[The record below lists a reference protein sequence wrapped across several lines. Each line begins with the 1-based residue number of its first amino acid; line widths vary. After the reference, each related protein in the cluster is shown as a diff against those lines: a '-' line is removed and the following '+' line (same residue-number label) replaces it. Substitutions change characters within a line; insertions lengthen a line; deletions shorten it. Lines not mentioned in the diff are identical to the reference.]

1 MGIIN
6 MDQVEETAKEENI
19 EDPPSIRQD
28 LVETASK
35 FLQNASVVG
44 SPEQVK
50 RDFLLKKGLSESEIK
65 AAFTQVGLP
74 KPSSQP
80 NYPPAPVH
88 QVAQISFGSKLRD
101 FLNILLLIGGFSYGV
116 RYIWKKYVMRWIYG
130 AIKEEKSP
138 VDKLTETS
146 NVILTTVNSMQK
158 SMMSLESSI
167 ERYSNK
173 LNEFTEQLKQVNF
186 DNSREKNELKSE
198 IQSVKGILL
207 SSRSFPVSPA
217 QSLLSASTGNGMNA
231 IPSWQLEDSSD
242 KSDKTDGSDPDLVK
256 TPDVVDI
263 KHDNSSS
270 GGNSSS
276 SEIEMIN
283 DDVNDDEIA

>member
-74 KPSSQP
+74 QPSSQP
-80 NYPPAPVH
+80 NYPPAPVN
-88 QVAQISFGSKLRD
+88 QVSQISFGSKLRD
-101 FLNILLLIGGFSYGV
+101 ILNILLLIGGFSYGV

-158 SMMSLESSI
+158 SMKSLESSI

-173 LNEFTEQLKQVNF
+173 LNEFTEQLKQVIF
-186 DNSREKNELKSE
+186 DNSKEKNELKSE

-217 QSLLSASTGNGMNA
+217 QSLLSASTGNGISGMNA

-242 KSDKTDGSDPDLVK
+242 KSVK
-256 TPDVVDI
+256 TADVVDI
-263 KHDNSSS
+263 KPDNSSS
-270 GGNSSS
+270 GGTSSS

-283 DDVNDDEIA
+283 DD